1 VRFYEVGITCGTR
14 LPEAIMR
21 HIVEQR
27 FYHPNRI
34 LIKTLVEEK
43 YYRAMYTGTPGI
55 NELLYYRDVC
65 IANY

>member
-1 VRFYEVGITCGTR
+1 
-14 LPEAIMR
+14 MR